1 MHPVPSF
8 IEDQWPDEALLLAA
22 AVVAGA
28 LLVAAYMLL
37 R

>member
-1 MHPVPSF
+1 MRWKHF
-8 IEDQWPDEALLLAA
+8 TPDEALLLAA